1 MTKSVSQL
9 TSFRLKLIARLT
21 PLLFLLILV
30 RLFYWQII
38 RGPQL
43 ATKANRQ
50 HQETSL
56 LQAKRGDIYDNQG
69 RLLVGTEQLYHLY
82 VYKPQLEEESQQV
95 INQLTPILAP
105 TPPAATP
112 GAEVVLTQEDML
124 QQTEEFLEE
133 RFALTSNW
141 VSLKHYLTEE
151 QKDTINQL
159 SLTGL
164 GLEEEFIRYYPEAS
178 LSAHLLGF
186 VGKDIAGQEQ
196 GYFGLEGY
204 YDRQLKGRSGKV
216 RTEKDA
222 YGNPILIGQ
231 YSLLQ
236 SQSGRSLTTTI
247 NKTEQFLVEQ
257 ALKQGIDRYGA
268 KNGTVIVMEPST
280 GRITSM
286 ASFPNYDPA
295 NYSDFPTDVYK
306 NPVVADLFEPGSVF
320 KPLIMAAAL
329 NEDLIEPDT
338 KCDICSGPVIIGE
351 YTIKTW
357 NDVYYP
363 DSTMTDVIVHSDNT
377 GMVFVARQLG
387 ADNMIDYLDNYGFG
401 QLTGAQLQEEVAG
414 QLKDPDRMAP
424 TDLATNSFGQGIA
437 VTRLQLI
444 TAFNALANFGTL
456 ISPTLIQSIDGS
468 PAPTPSSHQVV
479 SLETSQQITAMLIQA
494 VNQGEAKWAK
504 PAGITIAGKTG
515 TAQIPVEGTYDP
527 DKTITSFIG
536 YFPADQPRYT
546 MLVTLTEP
554 QTSIWGAETAAP
566 LWFNIARQLLL

>member
-21 PLLFLLILV
+21 PFLFLLILV

-56 LQAKRGDIYDNQG
+56 LQAKRGDIYDSQG

-105 TPPAATP
+105 TPPPATP
-112 GAEVVLTQEDML
+112 GAEVVLNQEDML

-133 RFALTSNW
+133 RFNLTSNW

-159 SLTGL
+159 SLAGL

-268 KNGTVIVMEPST
+268 KSGAVIVMEPAT

-295 NYSDFPTDVYK
+295 HYSEFPTDVYK
-306 NPVVADLFEPGSVF
+306 NPVVANLFEPGSVF

-329 NEDLIEPDT
+329 DEDLIEPDT
-338 KCDICSGPVIIGE
+338 NCDICSGPVIIGE

-377 GMVFVARQLG
+377 GMVFVARRLG
-387 ADNMIDYLDNYGFG
+387 AEKMIDYLDNYGFG
-401 QLTGAQLQEEVAG
+401 QLTGVQLQEEVAG

-424 TDLATNSFGQGIA
+424 TDLATNAFGQGIA

-444 TAFNALANFGTL
+444 TAFNALANSGTL
-456 ISPTLIQSIDGS
+456 VSPTLVQSIDGS
-468 PAPTPSSHQVV
+468 PAPTPSSHQIV
-479 SLETSQQITAMLIQA
+479 SSQSAQQITAMLVQA

-504 PAGITIAGKTG
+504 PTGITIAGKTG

-566 LWFNIARQLLL
+566 LWFDIARQLLL